1 MNFNISDK
9 LPQESIREYAYRV
22 LSNNIL
28 NMNLI
33 PGTALSEQ
41 DIASLLEISRT
52 PVREAFIRLAQENLL
67 DILPQKGTYV
77 AKIDLEQVAE
87 ARFLRETM
95 EFAIIK
101 IVCREFSQEALLQL
115 QACLDLQE
123 LCVANEDYIKFFE
136 LDEAMHGLIFA
147 ASHKARIWNMIKQ
160 MSLNYNRVRMLN
172 LTKGYYEL
180 PKLFEQHQQIVD
192 AIIQHDHVVGKK
204 VIGMHINKVITDI
217 EKLKQ
222 SYEGYFK

>member
-1 MNFNISDK
+1 MNFKISDK
-9 LPQESIREYAYRV
+9 LPPESIREYAYRV
-22 LSNNIL
+22 LTDNIL
-28 NMNLI
+28 NLNLI

-41 DIASLLEISRT
+41 DIASSLQISRT
-52 PVREAFIRLAQENLL
+52 PVREAFIRLSQENLL

-95 EFAIIK
+95 ENAVIE
-101 IVCREFSQEALLQL
+101 IVCRDFPKEVLLQL

-123 LCVANEDYIKFFE
+123 VCVANEDYIKFFE
-136 LDEAMHGLIFA
+136 LDETMHGLIFA
-147 ASHKARIWNMIKQ
+147 ASHKARIWSMIKQ

-180 PKLFEQHQQIVD
+180 PKLFEQHQQIAD
-192 AIIQHDHVVGKK
+192 AIIQRDHVLGKK
-204 VIGMHINKVITDI
+204 VIGMHINKVIEDI
-217 EKLKQ
+217 ENLKQ
-222 SYEGYFK
+222 DYEGYFK